1 MLMVLGIARQHS
13 SLFVRHKV
21 NLELHTLWTHVTDD
35 IFFVFSD
42 DISEYDDNGSW
53 QVESAA

>member
-1 MLMVLGIARQHS
+1 MVLGMTRQPS
-13 SLFVRHKV
+13 SLSVRHKV
-21 NLELHTLWTHVTDD
+21 NAELHTSWTHVTDG

-42 DISEYDDNGSW
+42 DISEYDDNDSW